1 MPKLREIIAIE
12 NASLKAGNFNG
23 RKFQDGL
30 WLGLAYLIDREEKGG
45 EDFITTRR
53 PVIVNNNGEGT
64 DVSYNDTY
72 PIQFYHRLVAPL
84 QYLPMNNE
92 GFGNPNSSN
101 TEIAE
106 MMLICMGDRSK
117 VGAYNEEI
125 CAAIV
130 SDMVR
135 ELNEAQLT
143 PLILQSATIEVV
155 ETNTN
160 SLEVFNQEFQ
170 NVDFPFAPENF
181 MIAIKYRIT
190 TMYGKNCFS
199 LCN

>member
-1 MPKLREIIAIE
+1 MPKIREIIDIQ
-12 NASLKAGNFNG
+12 NASLKAGNFHG

-30 WLGLAYLIDREEKGG
+30 WLGLAYLIDREEKSG
-45 EDFITTRR
+45 EDFITTTR
-53 PVIVNNNGEGT
+53 PAIIDNNGEGI

-72 PIQFYHRLVAPL
+72 PIQFYHRLTAPL
-84 QYLPMNNE
+84 QYLGMDTE

-106 MMLICMGDRSK
+106 MALICMGDRYR
-117 VGAYNEEI
+117 VGAYTEEI

-130 SDMVR
+130 SDLVR
-135 ELNEAQLT
+135 ELTPVQLQT
-143 PLILQSATIEVV
+143 LMLQSATIEVT

-160 SLEVFNQEFQ
+160 GIDVFNQEFT

-181 MIAIKYRIT
+181 MISVKYKIT
-190 TMYGKNCFS
+190 TMYGKGCFS